1 MAKDG
6 KDGTAAEKP
15 AKPDKTG
22 KPAKADAREKGD
34 KKAKVKEEKKPAP
47 PARMAVK
54 YRDVVRPALASALGR
69 ANLHSLP
76 RLEKICLNMG
86 VGKAID
92 DSKMLEE
99 AVKAMTAVAGQ
110 AAVVTKAR
118 VSVSN
123 FKLRQ
128 GYKIGCRV
136 TLRGARMWEFFDR
149 LVATAIP
156 RIRDFRGVNKRAF
169 DKFGNY
175 ALGIEEIT
183 IFPEI
188 DADRLP
194 HLFGMDAN
202 FVVRNARD
210 RGESFQFLKMM
221 GMPFAE

>member
-1 MAKDG
+1 M
-6 KDGTAAEKP
+6 
-15 AKPDKTG
+15 
-22 KPAKADAREKGD
+22 KARLLE
-34 KKAKVKEEKKPAP
+34 
-47 PARMAVK
+47 K
-54 YRDVVRPALASALGR
+54 YRNEVLPAMQKEFGR
-69 ANLHSLP
+69 SNPHALP

-99 AVKAMTAVAGQ
+99 AVKTMTTVSGQ

-123 FKLRQ
+123 FRLRQ

-136 TLRGARMWEFFDR
+136 TLRGNKMFEFFDR

-156 RIRDFRGVNKRAF
+156 RIRDFRGVSKRAF
-169 DKFGNY
+169 DKAGNY
-175 ALGIEEIT
+175 SLGVEEVT

-188 DADRLP
+188 DADRLAYP
-194 HLFGMDAN
+194 FGMDVT
-202 FVVRNARD
+202 FVIKNSTGPD
-210 RGESFQFLKMM
+210 ESRKFLRMM

>member
-1 MAKDG
+1 MAKGG
-6 KDGTAAEKP
+6 KDGGSKPEKAKKP
-15 AKPDKTG
+15 AKSG
-22 KPAKADAREKGD
+22 AESGSGEK
-34 KKAKVKEEKKPAP
+34 KEKAKEPKKPAP
-47 PARMAVK
+47 PARLAQK
-54 YRDVVRPALASALGR
+54 YREVVRPAMAEAFGRKNFLA
-69 ANLHSLP
+69 LP

-136 TLRGARMWEFFDR
+136 TLRGAMMWEFFDR
-149 LVATAIP
+149 LVSMAIP
-156 RIRDFRGVNKRAF
+156 RIRDFRGVNRKSF

-188 DADRLP
+188 DADRMVYP
-194 HLFGMDAN
+194 FGMDAN
-202 FVVRNARD
+202 FVIRNSGGRE
-210 RGESFQFLKMM
+210 ESMQFLKLM

>member
-1 MAKDG
+1 MKARL
-6 KDGTAAEKP
+6 AEKYRNVVLP
-15 AKPDKTG
+15 AMQ
-22 KPAKADAREKGD
+22 
-34 KKAKVKEEKKPAP
+34 KEF
-47 PARMAVK
+47 
-54 YRDVVRPALASALGR
+54 GR
-69 ANLHSLP
+69 SNPHSLP

-99 AVKAMTAVAGQ
+99 AVKTMTTVCGQ

-123 FKLRQ
+123 FRLRQ

-136 TLRGARMWEFFDR
+136 TLRGNAMFEFMDR
-149 LVATAIP
+149 LIATAIP
-156 RIRDFRGVNKRAF
+156 RIRDFRGIPNKSF
-169 DKFGNY
+169 DKSGNY
-175 ALGIEEIT
+175 SLGVEEVT

-194 HLFGMDAN
+194 YPFGMDVT
-202 FVVRNARD
+202 FVIKNSAGRDESRN
-210 RGESFQFLKMM
+210 FLKMM

>member
-1 MAKDG
+1 MARLL
-6 KDGTAAEKP
+6 E
-15 AKPDKTG
+15 
-22 KPAKADAREKGD
+22 
-34 KKAKVKEEKKPAP
+34 
-47 PARMAVK
+47 K
-54 YRDVVRPALASALGR
+54 YRKEVIPALKESLGR
-69 ANLHSLP
+69 ANVNAVP

-92 DSKMLEE
+92 DSKILDE

-118 VSVSN
+118 MSVSN

-136 TLRGARMWEFFDR
+136 TLRGVRMWEFFDR
-149 LVATAIP
+149 LVAMAIP
-156 RIRDFRGVNKRAF
+156 RIRDFRGVSSRAF

-175 ALGIEEIT
+175 SLGVEELP

-188 DADRLP
+188 DADKMP
-194 HLFGMDAN
+194 HAFGMDVT
-202 FVVRNARD
+202 FVIRNS
-210 RGESFQFLKMM
+210 RGRADSLQFLKLM